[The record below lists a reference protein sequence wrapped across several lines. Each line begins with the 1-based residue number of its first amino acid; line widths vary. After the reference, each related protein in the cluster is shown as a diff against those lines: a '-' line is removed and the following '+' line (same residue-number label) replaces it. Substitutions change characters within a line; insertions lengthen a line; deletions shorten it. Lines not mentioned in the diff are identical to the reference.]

1 MTDTPDKT
9 LMNKIRS
16 FLQTPIERALVAR
29 MVNEVFRPEWR
40 EMRRLQKA
48 GKRVPNTL
56 WWRRDRPVTSHPFL
70 LTGMCLMYIVIGVST
85 LVRFDTII
93 APTHTLGRIFF
104 RDFLWLSM
112 WTVLPMMTL
121 KLCQILFD
129 PKWLRL
135 WNIRWM
141 RSYLPSKRRREG
153 KSYLSTT
160 LAIRRIAMLLGVVLY
175 LPLLFAAAGIG
186 NMPAELTNFS
196 VAIGNAR
203 IAPLFLLPL
212 AIELNIVMKPF
223 RSRTAR

>member
-1 MTDTPDKT
+1 
-9 LMNKIRS
+9 MNKIRS
-16 FLQTPIERALVAR
+16 ILQAPVERALVAR
-29 MVNEVFRPEWR
+29 MVSEVFKPEWR

-48 GKRVPNTL
+48 GERVPNTL
-56 WWRRDRPVTSHPFL
+56 WWRRNKPVTSHPVL
-70 LTGMCLMYIVIGVST
+70 LSLMCLTYIAVGVST

-112 WTVLPMMTL
+112 WTVLPMMTV

-129 PKWLRL
+129 PRWLRL

-141 RSYLPSKRRREG
+141 RSYLSSKRRREG
-153 KSYLSTT
+153 RSYFSTT
-160 LAIRRIAMLLGVVLY
+160 LAIRQIAMLLGVAIY
-175 LPLLFAAAGIG
+175 LPLLLAAAGVG